1 MELRVVTTEK
11 GKILVDES
19 ADAKDGEL
27 VIQDGGLNR
36 IGIGTHQASI
46 AYTIKP
52 LKIMASINHSIS
64 LDVPMVIVEDEIE
77 KMAIDFDKSKFR
89 NFKRE
94 HTSTEFYETAI
105 DGIIA
110 GYKASQQKGVYS
122 EEDLIKYLD
131 WIGEMGWYY
140 EKSTSLWVHD
150 DEVGSFKSTEDLVN
164 HYKINSLGEEYIELE
179 MEIIRQNQCVNKCA
193 SYPSECLCEMTKQ
206 IKTNR
211 VNGQLMAYL
220 KT

>member
-64 LDVPMVIVEDEIE
+64 LDVPMVIVEDEVE
-77 KMAIDFDKSKFR
+77 KLAKEIVIKNNPNGVENFSMNVFNGLVNYITKSL
-89 NFKRE
+89 
-94 HTSTEFYETAI
+94 
-105 DGIIA
+105 
-110 GYKASQQKGVYS
+110 KAQQKGVYS
-122 EEDLIKYLD
+122 EEDLISFGKKCFYK
-131 WIGEMGWYY
+131 GFN
-140 EKSTSLWVHD
+140 KSEND
-150 DEVGSFKSTEDLVN
+150 DANCFTAWKEEAPELIMDL
-164 HYKINSLGEEYIELE
+164 KQEYIELE
-179 MEIIRQNQCVNKCA
+179 IEEVYSGETLA
-193 SYPSECLCEMTKQ
+193 SASGFSLKTDAIKS
-206 IKTNR
+206 IKTSR
-211 VNGQLMAYL
+211 VDGQLMAYL
-220 KT
+220 KQ